1 MRNLKECMDKEQ
13 KAILRLQEAAKMSE
27 AYYDAPLLLTDSG
40 GKDSSVVKALA
51 ERAGIKYEVCHSHT
65 TADAPETV
73 MFVRAEFARLEEKGV
88 KCTVNYPY
96 YKGQRVTMWSLIPQ
110 KGIPPTRIVRYCCAV
125 LKETAGDGRYILTG
139 VRWGESQRRKSSRGI
154 YEDAPMNRKKKVILT
169 NDNDDRRK
177 LFEACMR
184 RKKAVCNPI
193 IDWTDKD
200 VWDYIQTEHI
210 SVNHLYQC
218 GYSRVGCV
226 GCPMASIRM
235 RRKEFADY
243 PKYRDA
249 YIRAFD
255 QMLKVRAANGKETD
269 WHTGVDV
276 YHWWMEDGVLPGQ
289 MEFEDYLED

>member
-27 AYYDAPLLLTDSG
+27 KYYEAPLLLTDSG

-51 ERAGIKYEVCHSHT
+51 ERAGIKYEVSHSHT

-73 MFVRAEFARLEEKGV
+73 MFVRAEFKRLEEKGV
-88 KCTVNYPY
+88 KCIVNYPY

-110 KGIPPTRIVRYCCAV
+110 KGMPPTRIVRYCCAV

-139 VRWGESQRRKSSRGI
+139 VRWDESQRRKSSRGI

-210 SVNHLYQC
+210 SVNPLYQC

-226 GCPMASIRM
+226 GCPMAGRTM
-235 RRKEFADY
+235 RQKEFADY

-255 QMLKVRAANGKETD
+255 QMLKAWVDKGKETRFS
-269 WHTGVDV
+269 TGVDV

>member
-1 MRNLKECMDKEQ
+1 MDKEQ

-255 QMLKVRAANGKETD
+255 QMIKAWANQSKETN
-269 WHTGVDV
+269 WRTGVDV

-289 MEFEDYLED
+289 VQFDDLEE

>member
-1 MRNLKECMDKEQ
+1 MDKEQ

-255 QMLKVRAANGKETD
+255 QMLKAWVDKGKESRFR
-269 WHTGVDV
+269 TGVDV

>member
-1 MRNLKECMDKEQ
+1 MDLEQ
-13 KAILRLQEAAKMSE
+13 KALLRLQEAAKMSE

-40 GKDSSVVKALA
+40 GKDSAVVKALA

-65 TADAPETV
+65 TVDAPETV

-88 KCTVNYPY
+88 KCTVNYPH

-110 KGIPPTRIVRYCCAV
+110 KGMPPTRIIRYCCAV
-125 LKETAGDGRYILTG
+125 LKETAGDGRYIATG
-139 VRWGESQRRKSSRGI
+139 VRWAEGTRRKNTRGI
-154 YEDAPMNRKKKVILT
+154 YETIHKDPKRRIILA
-169 NDNDDRRK
+169 NDNDDRRQ
-177 LFEACMR
+177 LFETCMR
-184 RKKAVCNPI
+184 RREAVCNPI

-210 SVNHLYQC
+210 PVNPLYQC

-226 GCPMASIRM
+226 GCSMAGLRM

-249 YIRAFD
+249 CIRAFD
-255 QMLKVRAANGKETD
+255 QMLKAWVDKGKETRFS
-269 WHTGVDV
+269 TGVDV

-289 MEFEDYLED
+289 MEFEDYLEEE

>member
-1 MRNLKECMDKEQ
+1 
-13 KAILRLQEAAKMSE
+13 MSE

-51 ERAGIKYEVCHSHT
+51 DRAGIKYDVCHSHT

-73 MFVRAEFARLEEKGV
+73 LFVRTEFARLEEKGV
-88 KCTVNYPY
+88 KCIVNYPY

-110 KGIPPTRIVRYCCAV
+110 KMMPPTRIARYCCAV
-125 LKETAGDGRYILTG
+125 LKETAGDGRYIATG
-139 VRWGESQRRKSSRGI
+139 VRWAESARRKKTRGI
-154 YEDAPMNRKKKVILT
+154 YEANHKNSKKRIILT
-169 NDNDDRRK
+169 NDNDDQRQLFETCMSRRK
-177 LFEACMR
+177 AT
-184 RKKAVCNPI
+184 CNPI
-193 IDWTDKD
+193 IDWTDED
-200 VWDYIQTEHI
+200 VWDYIQAEHI
-210 SVNHLYQC
+210 RVNPLYQC
-218 GYSRVGCV
+218 GYSRVGCI
-226 GCPMASIRM
+226 GCPIAGRTM
-235 RRKEFADY
+235 RQKEFADY
-243 PKYRDA
+243 PEYRDA

>member
-1 MRNLKECMDKEQ
+1 MDLEKT
-13 KAILRLQEAAKMSE
+13 AILRLQEAAKMSE

-73 MFVRAEFARLEEKGV
+73 MFVRAEFKRLKEKGV
-88 KCTVNYPY
+88 KCIVNYPY

-110 KGIPPTRIVRYCCAV
+110 KGFPPTRLQRYCCAV
-125 LKETAGDGRYILTG
+125 LKETAGDGRYIATG
-139 VRWGESQRRKSSRGI
+139 VRWAESSRRKKTRGI
-154 YEDAPMNRKKKVILT
+154 YEAKHKDPKKRIILT
-169 NDNDDRRK
+169 NDNDDQRK
-177 LFEACMR
+177 LFETCMQR
-184 RKKAVCNPI
+184 RSAVCNPI
-193 IDWTDKD
+193 IDWADED
-200 VWDYIQTEHI
+200 VWDYIRAEHI
-210 SVNHLYQC
+210 PVNPLYQC
-218 GYSRVGCV
+218 GYSRVGCI
-226 GCPMASIRM
+226 GCPMAGLRM

-255 QMLKVRAANGKETD
+255 QMLRVWAAKGKETP
-269 WHTGVDV
+269 WRTGMDV

-289 MEFEDYLED
+289 MEFEDYLKED

>member
-1 MRNLKECMDKEQ
+1 MDKEQ

-73 MFVRAEFARLEEKGV
+73 LFVRTEFARLEEKGV
-88 KCTVNYPY
+88 KCIVNYPY

-110 KGIPPTRIVRYCCAV
+110 KMMPPTRIARYCCAV

>member
-1 MRNLKECMDKEQ
+1 MDLEQ

-88 KCTVNYPY
+88 KCIVNYPY

-110 KGIPPTRIVRYCCAV
+110 KGMPPTRIARYCCAV
-125 LKETAGDGRYILTG
+125 LKETAGDGRYIATG
-139 VRWGESQRRKSSRGI
+139 VRWAESQRRKSTRGI
-154 YEDAPMNRKKKVILT
+154 YETIAKNIKDKVILA

-177 LFEACMR
+177 LFETCMNR
-184 RKKAVCNPI
+184 GKAVCNPI
-193 IDWTDKD
+193 IDWSDED
-200 VWDYIQTEHI
+200 VWDYIRSERI
-210 SVNHLYQC
+210 PVNPLYQC
-218 GYSRVGCV
+218 GYSRVGCI
-226 GCPMASIRM
+226 GCPMASLRM

-255 QMLKVRAANGKETD
+255 QMLKVWAGKSKETR

-289 MEFEDYLED
+289 MAFEDYFGEG